1 MTAGMIVVLGI
12 IAVAIALFVWEP
24 IPVDMTAMAVLVSL
38 VILEPW
44 TGISP
49 TEAVSGFSNPAT
61 ITVLAMLILSEGVR
75 RSGVVQQL
83 GGWLSKLAAAGKKR
97 QLAFTIGLSGP
108 LSGFINNTPVVA
120 LMIPMVTD
128 MAHRGRVS
136 PSKLLIPLSYASMMG
151 GMLTLVGTSTNL
163 LASDLSGRLI
173 GKSFSM
179 FEFTQLG
186 AIVMLVGGAYLML
199 VAPSLLPERV
209 KPRED
214 YLQEYDVGAYVTEV
228 VFTDKSPMVGRTIAD
243 FLEDTGLD
251 IDIIAQM
258 RDEDVYGQPLG
269 NKEIRA
275 EDVLIVHAGRRTLR
289 RLLDMEG
296 VTPSMTSFGN
306 EKGAAGYDSLVEV
319 IIPPGSEMLG
329 KRIAELAF
337 GENFDAAVLALRHHG
352 ETIRER
358 LGDQTLRAG
367 DTLLLQG
374 TDRMIEL
381 LRQSPSLVVL
391 RAEDNTRPN
400 PRHIALSLGIVAAVV
415 LVAALDVLPIM
426 VGALTGVVA
435 MVVLGVLR
443 PNEIYDSVDWNVI
456 FLLAGIIPLGLAM
469 QETGL
474 ASFLGQAVAAS
485 GTVLPAIVVLWV
497 FYVATALITEV
508 ISNNASVLLMIPVAV
523 ETATS
528 IGTNPF
534 SFILV
539 VTFAASMAFMG
550 PIGYQTNLFVYG
562 PGGYKVGDFFRVGA
576 PLQAIM
582 SVVTVCG
589 IYFFWGV

>member
-1 MTAGMIVVLGI
+1 MTTGMLVVLAI
-12 IAVAIALFVWEP
+12 VILAVILFVLEP

-38 VILEPW
+38 VILQPW

-83 GGWLSKLAAAGKKR
+83 GGWLSRIAAKGKKR
-97 QLAFTIGLSGP
+97 QLAFTIGLAGP

-128 MAHRGRVS
+128 MAHRGKVS

-151 GMLTLVGTSTNL
+151 GMLTLIGTSTNL

-173 GKSFSM
+173 GRSFSM
-179 FEFTQLG
+179 FEFTSLG
-186 AIVMLVGGAYLML
+186 GVVLLIGGAYLML
-199 VAPSLLPERV
+199 IAPKLLPERV

-214 YLQEYDVGAYVTEV
+214 YLQEYDVGAYLTELQ
-228 VFTDKSPMVGRTIAD
+228 FTEESPLIGTTVGE
-243 FLEDTGLD
+243 FLAQTDLEFD
-251 IDIIAQM
+251 IVSQV
-258 RDEDVYGQPLG
+258 RDDEIYHEAVS

-275 EDVLIVHAGRRTLR
+275 DDIFVIHANRGTLKR
-289 RLLDMEG
+289 ILTMEG
-296 VTPSMTSFGN
+296 IRPSSNGEF
-306 EKGAAGYDSLVEV
+306 ESGALGYDSLVEI
-319 IIPPGSEMLG
+319 IIPPGSELVG
-329 KRIAELAF
+329 KRLDDVAFAE
-337 GENFDAAVLALRHHG
+337 NYDAVVLALRHRG

-358 LGDQTLRAG
+358 MEGETLRAG

-374 TDRMIEL
+374 TERMIEM
-381 LRQSPSLVVL
+381 LRQAPSVVVL
-391 RAEDNTRPN
+391 RTEDTSTPQPWR
-400 PRHIALSLGIVAAVV
+400 IALSLGIVAAVV
-415 LVAALDVLPIM
+415 LVAALDILPIM
-426 VGALTGVVA
+426 VSSLTGVVA
-435 MVVLGVLR
+435 MVVLGLLR
-443 PNEIYDSVDWNVI
+443 PNEIYESVDWNVI

-469 QETGL
+469 QKTGL
-474 ASFLGQAVAAS
+474 AGYLGQGVALTGA
-485 GTVLPAIVVLWV
+485 VLPAIAVLWV
-497 FYVATALITEV
+497 FYITTALITEV

-528 IGTNPF
+528 IGANAF
-534 SFILV
+534 SFVLV

-562 PGGYKVGDFFRVGA
+562 PGAYKVGDFFRVGA
-576 PLQAIM
+576 PLQTLM
-582 SVVTVCG
+582 SVVVVAG
-589 IYFFWGV
+589 IWFLWGV